1 MHLIRVVIWG
11 EVIRIKFNPT
21 VETGY
26 MSQLDVE

>member
-1 MHLIRVVIWG
+1 MHLIRVVMWG
-11 EVIRIKFNPT
+11 EVIGIQFNLT